1 MKRGYIT
8 INSAEG
14 KVPSIEAHLVD
25 GNLWVTKAELA
36 RIFGVYVRKIDAELC
51 RIFKEQ
57 LLFEQ
62 DCSLCHRYIDKG
74 IEKQTMYYNLEVLI
88 FISYRVNSFQTK
100 VFRQFAT
107 SALRKR
113 LQNRKA
119 PEEKVFWA
127 YLPTQYSY
135 CLN

>member
-1 MKRGYIT
+1 MERGYIK

-14 KVPSIEAHLVD
+14 KVPSIEAQLID
-25 GNLWVTKAELA
+25 GNLWVTTNELA
-36 RIFGVYVRKIDAELC
+36 RLFGVYVRKIDAELC
-51 RIFKEQ
+51 RIFKNQ

-88 FISYRVNSFQTK
+88 FISYRVNSFQTNI
-100 VFRQFAT
+100 FRQFVN
-107 SALRKR
+107 SALRKQ
-113 LQNRKA
+113 LQKKKA
-119 PEEKVFWA
+119 PERKVFWI
-127 YLPTQYSY
+127 YLPMQNSY